1 MNTFFINFLFLLLIS
16 TGTVFS
22 QIKLDIPDDDDG
34 PVSNKLI
41 CYSYKFSKG
50 DTLEYLIHSYDSITF
65 PATPDVLKARK
76 EILQIICDS
85 VNDKGHFFLRHTLKS
100 VTIME
105 TTQGTGTIT
114 HSTHPW
120 VNKTA
125 TIEIDSVGNRYSWKV
140 GDSSKA
146 ILSPGGAFQSVLF
159 FPIKEH
165 CVRENSSWLVEKEDY
180 YPENGIPVSYCNY
193 GALFK
198 TTKSVDTLGFDCNR
212 LQYAKTAKS
221 GVDLLQIGTKTSI
234 FVVSNSFGKL
244 AISTKYKVPVHF
256 FSTIEQK
263 LQIVNDTNPEKIVQG
278 KHHIMSN
285 ATLIRLNQM
294 NVNLVKP

>member
-1 MNTFFINFLFLLLIS
+1 MNKFFISFLVTLFIS
-16 TGTVFS
+16 SGYLFS
-22 QIKLDIPDDDDG
+22 QIKLDIPDHEDG
-34 PVSNKLI
+34 PISNNMI

-76 EILQIICDS
+76 EVLQIICDS
-85 VNDKGHFFLRHTLKS
+85 VSAQGHFFLRHTVTS
-100 VTIME
+100 VSILE
-105 TTQGTGTIT
+105 TTSGTGTIT
-114 HSTHPW
+114 HSKHPW

-125 TIEIDSVGNRYSWKV
+125 TIEIDFVGNRYSWKL

-165 CVRENSSWLVEKEDY
+165 CVRENSSWLVEREDY

-198 TTKSVDTLGFDCNR
+198 TVKSVDTLGFECNR

-244 AISTKYKVPVHF
+244 AISNKYKVPVHF

-263 LQIVNDTNPEKIVQG
+263 LQISNDTNPDKIVQG

-285 ATLIRLNQM
+285 ATLIRLNQWKT
-294 NVNLVKP
+294 NLVKP